1 LNRLRIT
8 LIALLLAATLGA
20 VSAAGQN
27 ISVLY
32 GNGQVICLGC
42 LNRAG
47 GAFQPLKVLVTD
59 AAGSPQANVLV
70 TWTNNGGQL
79 QNIQTVTGPD
89 GTTQNVLFTTSYLNP
104 SAFQSF
110 TQYVVTASTATA
122 TASFTETVG
131 LPDPIRPGISYIQ
144 DPITV
149 YPINVPIGGVLTGQI
164 GSSAAPII
172 INVTDEH
179 GTPVPNV
186 AIFLV
191 NNQDATQGPVMQCA
205 GTPGAGLYTALSDE
219 KGTATC
225 TPIFTGMPNRSGQF
239 SVLVGG
245 AYPGADPTQTPTGY
259 WNSLGIGITA
269 TPGVPG
275 KIVITG
281 GTNQSVNP
289 GSSVSVPL
297 QVEVQ
302 TAGGSPLAAQDVRWT
317 VTPAGA
323 GTLGATTTSTDATG
337 RTSNTFRASATAGG
351 TVTVTAT
358 LAADSSK
365 STNFTVT
372 VIPVVTISG
381 FQIVSGNN
389 QSAAVNTAFAQ
400 PLVVQVTATGSAANI
415 PVQFS
420 ASGPVS
426 ISATTVNT
434 DANGRAQVTATA
446 GSLTGAASVTATLAS
461 STGTGT
467 QTFSL
472 TVLAP
477 APVISA
483 ASFVNGADS
492 QADSLSP
499 CSIAAILA
507 PAGTFTAQAGPTF
520 PGLPLPSTNI
530 GITLNGVSA
539 PVLNLINLADGRQ
552 KLLFQVPCETSPGA
566 SVPATITAGGG
577 TTNVNL
583 KVQAASPGLF
593 LTQMSDGV
601 LRPLLIHSDGSYV
614 SLANPARRGET
625 LTALATG
632 LGATAPS
639 VGTNS
644 VPAPGSPSIVQGAVV
659 VGMSGGGVPLISA
672 RRSEDLPGVY
682 LVAFQIPANMATG
695 NDVSFSI
702 AVIPAGSSTPIYS
715 NPARIPVL

>member
-1 LNRLRIT
+1 LIRFRIT

-20 VSAAGQN
+20 FSAAGQD

-32 GNGQVICLGC
+32 GNGQVVCLGC
-42 LNRAG
+42 LTRAG

-59 AAGSPQANVLV
+59 TTGAPQANVLV
-70 TWTNNGGQL
+70 TWTTSGGQL
-79 QNIQTVTGPD
+79 QNLETITGPD
-89 GTTQNVLFTTSYLNP
+89 GTSQNVLFTFNYLNS

-110 TQYVVTASTATA
+110 TQYTVTASTATA
-122 TASFTETVG
+122 TATFMETVG

-144 DPITV
+144 DPILV
-149 YPINVPIGGVLTGQI
+149 YPISVPIGGTLNGQI
-164 GSSAAPII
+164 GSSATPII

-186 AIFLV
+186 AVFLV
-191 NNQDATQGPVMQCA
+191 NSQDATQGPVMQCA
-205 GTPGAGLYTALSDE
+205 ATPGAGLNTVLTDA

-225 TPIFTGMPNRSGQF
+225 TPVFGGMPNRNGQF

-275 KIVITG
+275 KIVTTA

-289 GSSVSVPL
+289 GNSLPVAL
-297 QVEVQ
+297 EVEVQ
-302 TAGGSPLAAQDVRWT
+302 AAGGSPLGAQDVRWT
-317 VTPAGA
+317 VSPAGA
-323 GTLGATTTSTDATG
+323 GTVGAATTTTDATG
-337 RTSNTFRASATAGG
+337 RTSNTFRASATSGG

-358 LAADSSK
+358 LAADSAK
-365 STNFTVT
+365 STSFTVT
-372 VIPVVTISG
+372 VIPLITISG

-400 PLVVQVTATGSAANI
+400 PLVVQVTASGSPANI

-426 ISATTVNT
+426 LSATTVST

-446 GSLTGAASVTATLAS
+446 GSITGAASVTATLAS

-477 APVISA
+477 APIISA
-483 ASFVNGADS
+483 ANFVNGADN
-492 QADSLSP
+492 QADSLSA

-507 PAGTFTAQAGPTF
+507 PAGTFPAQAGPTF

-530 GITLNGVSA
+530 GIAINGVSA
-539 PVLNLINLADGRQ
+539 PVQNLINMADGRQ
-552 KLLFQVPCETSPGA
+552 KLLFQVPCETAAAA
-566 SVPATITAGGG
+566 SAPATITAGGG

-583 KVQAASPGLF
+583 KIQAASPGLF

-644 VPAPGSPSIVQGAVV
+644 VPAPGTTATVQGTVV
-659 VGMSGGGVPLISA
+659 VGMSGSGVPLVSA
-672 RRSEDLPGVY
+672 QRSEDLPGVY
-682 LVAFQIPANMATG
+682 LVAFQIPASMATG
-695 NDVSFSI
+695 NDVTFSI
-702 AVIPAGSSTPIYS
+702 GVIPSGSSTPIYS
-715 NPARIPVL
+715 NPARIPVQ